1 MLKNIS
7 PLISPELLKTLMEM
21 GHGDTIVLGDG
32 NFPAAA
38 LGQRLVRCDGHPI
51 TPLLDAVL
59 DLFPLDVYTDT
70 PVTLMETVPGETYK
84 PVIWEDY
91 RKTFEK
97 HIPDFKDFHY
107 TDRFDFYEQAKN
119 AYAVIATGEKAL
131 YANILLTKGVVS
143 D

>member
-7 PLISPELLKTLMEM
+7 PILSPELLKTLMEM
-21 GHGDTIVLGDG
+21 GHGDTIVLADG

-59 DLFPLDVYTDT
+59 ELFPLDVYTDT

-84 PVIWEDY
+84 PVIWEEY

-97 HIPDFKDFHY
+97 HAPDFKDFHH
-107 TDRFDFYEQAKN
+107 TDRFDFYEQAKD
-119 AYAVIATGEKAL
+119 AFAVVATGEKAL
-131 YANILLTKGVVS
+131 YANILLTKGVVT